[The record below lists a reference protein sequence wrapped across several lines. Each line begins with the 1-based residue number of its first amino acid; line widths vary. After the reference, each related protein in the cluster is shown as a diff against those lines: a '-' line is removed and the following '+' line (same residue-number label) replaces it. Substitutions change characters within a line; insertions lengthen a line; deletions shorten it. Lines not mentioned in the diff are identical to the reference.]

1 MSDYTPTT
9 EDVEFCFVGEY
20 DPEMRSRA
28 FHRWLA
34 AHDREVRAQALREAA
49 DKIYVSLRQAHE
61 RDGSTLDPLFS
72 QYDQGVCNGYRNA
85 ENWLRARAEHAKED
99 R

>member
-20 DPEMRSRA
+20 DPEPRSRA

-34 AHDREVRAQALREAA
+34 AHDAKVRAQALAPIRAA
-49 DKIYVSLRQAHE
+49 LAGHPRCDIHPDGDPITCGWKRAVASVQAA
-61 RDGSTLDPLFS
+61 LD
-72 QYDQGVCNGYRNA
+72 
-85 ENWLRARAEHAKED
+85 KED

>member
-28 FHRWLA
+28 FHRWL
-34 AHDREVRAQALREAA
+34 
-49 DKIYVSLRQAHE
+49 VSLYVP
-61 RDGSTLDPLFS
+61 GLNSTT
-72 QYDQGVCNGYRNA
+72 
-85 ENWLRARAEHAKED
+85 EAR
-99 R
+99 

>member
-1 MSDYTPTT
+1 MSYTPTT

-34 AHDREVRAQALREAA
+34 AHDREVAAQAWDEGHRASEREYECMFSGHPGTEEGEMCDECMGWTNPYHA
-49 DKIYVSLRQAHE
+49 DRTE
-61 RDGSTLDPLFS
+61 RG
-72 QYDQGVCNGYRNA
+72 
-85 ENWLRARAEHAKED
+85 E
-99 R
+99 